1 MNCSI
6 RSMKFHVNFTNIV
19 SMKNG
24 QMQHLLQNGKNRDSS
39 AYAVCNVYTRVI
51 PTLAKDAFAECQK
64 ITLRKKNR
72 LSALN
77 AGARDVQVETEIYL
91 TDQ

>member
-1 MNCSI
+1 
-6 RSMKFHVNFTNIV
+6 MKFHVNFTNTV
-19 SMKNG
+19 SMKSG
-24 QMQHLLQNGKNRDSS
+24 QMQHLLQNGKNRVSS
-39 AYAVCNVYTRVI
+39 AYAACNVYTRVI
-51 PTLAKDAFAECQK
+51 QTLVKDAYAGCPK

-77 AGARDVQVETEIYL
+77 AGARDVQVETENYL